1 MHIFPYFPMLCRNN
15 MFLWWLVV
23 WSAYVPC
30 VKHQTIMYAW
40 PDKIG
45 DTYDYTVYSNVV
57 ILIIMGD
64 IGDTRHI

>member
-1 MHIFPYFPMLCRNN
+1 

-64 IGDTRHI
+64 IGYTRHI